1 MQVSE
6 TVVTTSSFFL
16 QMLQTELLP
25 HTVRDHAS
33 SVVETLAQ
41 HVTAAA
47 NREKQ
52 VAMRQMVN
60 DLLQNDVGDSC
71 VVHSMKFDGKQVC
84 AVIMII
90 KIFYSACFAR

>member
-1 MQVSE
+1 
-6 TVVTTSSFFL
+6 
-16 QMLQTELLP
+16 MLQTHLLP

-52 VAMRQMVN
+52 MQMRQTVN
-60 DLLQNDVGDSC
+60 DLLQHDAGSPC
-71 VVHSMKFDGKQVC
+71 VVCSMKFEGKQVYIC
-84 AVIMII
+84 DNNG
-90 KIFYSACFAR
+90 